1 MKVEKNN
8 IKYSAED
15 IRKYLDGQL
24 TEQEMQALEK
34 AALEDPFLSDA
45 IEGIRESRNH
55 KVSFESGVEELQK
68 RLTERIREKNRTS
81 AMVLLFSKWRIAA
94 SILFILGIAVL
105 TLTYINRKTRKTE
118 IAKSPGSDS
127 GMVKTPSTTPA
138 VNSDSDKSDMTLN
151 QQVITEKKIRKKK
164 LLPFNYDKA
173 PDSSIV
179 KPVERPA
186 DYSSKSS
193 DTVALSIAAIPSNSK
208 NKATDPITTESPK
221 KRKEYKSEGF
231 ASMTP
236 ASTALNEVT
245 IVGYGTAKKKDISS
259 STTKPDTQ
267 NFADVSGWV
276 AFRNYIDSNKKILTA
291 DSILRGDEVISFV
304 VNNKSKL
311 SSFKIEKSISLAHD
325 AEIIR
330 LVKEAPPLKITRG
343 KKKRLHISI
352 SFN

>member
-45 IEGIRESRNH
+45 IEGIMESRNH

-138 VNSDSDKSDMTLN
+138 VNSDSDKSDIALN
-151 QQVITEKKIRKKK
+151 QKVIKETKIPPKK
-164 LLPFNYDKA
+164 LLSLKQNKV
-173 PDSSIV
+173 PDSPMIKLVENPVAYLSKPLSDSIT
-179 KPVERPA
+179 KTPA
-186 DYSSKSS
+186 VS
-193 DTVALSIAAIPSNSK
+193 SIANDDA
-208 NKATDPITTESPK
+208 ARITMDSD
-221 KRKEYKSEGF
+221 KRKAESKTEGF
-231 ASMTP
+231 ARTEYRNP
-236 ASTALNEVT
+236 
-245 IVGYGTAKKKDISS
+245 
-259 STTKPDTQ
+259 
-267 NFADVSGWV
+267 SG
-276 AFRNYIDSNKKILTA
+276 NYIK
-291 DSILRGDEVISFV
+291 GV
-304 VNNKSKL
+304 VT
-311 SSFKIEKSISLAHD
+311 D
-325 AEIIR
+325 
-330 LVKEAPPLKITRG
+330 
-343 KKKRLHISI
+343 
-352 SFN
+352 